1 MFIIPPDL
9 PAFIIASVLL
19 ALVPGPDLLFVLTE
33 AMLRGRRAGLVASLG
48 LCTGLLVH
56 ISAVAL
62 GVAALVQASP
72 LVFAAVRYV
81 GAAYL
86 LYLAWQAFRSAAT
99 SFAAGDA
106 PRVSLRAT
114 YARAVTMN
122 VANPK
127 VAIFFLAFLP
137 QFVDPERGGLIG
149 QMLILG
155 AAFMACS
162 LLCFAGVTRLADRI
176 GDWVRREPGR
186 QAGLSRTASLVFVV
200 LAAKLAL

>member
-9 PAFIIASVLL
+9 ATFVAASVLL
-19 ALVPGPDLLFVLTE
+19 AFVPGPDLLFVLTE
-33 AMLRGRRAGLVASLG
+33 SMLRGRRAGLVATMG
-48 LCTGLLVH
+48 LCTGLVVH
-56 ISAVAL
+56 VGAVAL

-72 LVFAAVRYV
+72 MAFAGLRYA

-86 LYLAWQAFRSAAT
+86 VYLAWRAFRAAAT
-99 SFAAGDA
+99 PLSPDEVAQA
-106 PRVSLRAT
+106 PLRAI

-122 VANPK
+122 VTNPK

-137 QFVDPERGGLIG
+137 QFADVEWGSLTG

-155 AAFMACS
+155 AMFMICS
-162 LLCFAGVTRLADRI
+162 LVCFAVVTWLATWI
-176 GDWVRREPGR
+176 GGWVRRQPER
-186 QAGLSRTASLVFVV
+186 QAGLNRMASFVFVA